1 MRYRRSGVKR
11 EHSVIDGFAPVYER
25 LARLPGVDGVIPG
38 RIADNPTR
46 HPGLVLKTE
55 TATGYKLLAKTT
67 SSIQEVF
74 VMARGGGRATVLE
87 GLRGLVTR
95 PLPPGGAARGGQRS
109 HARGPGTR
117 VGTAGPRTPRP
128 GRRPWRNPGV
138 LPEGR
143 LTGDVLRYSV
153 GTGGQRGAWTPARL
167 GESLRD
173 EGVRRRLLVLRLR
186 RARWRRRFG
195 APRRAVPRPRRTSSA
210 SGSWS

>member
-67 SSIQEVF
+67 TSIQEVF
-74 VMARGGGRATVLE
+74 VMASGGGRAVVLE

-95 PLPPGGAARGGQRS
+95 PLPPGGTARGGPRPQ
-109 HARGPGTR
+109 ARRPGVR
-117 VGTAGPRTPRP
+117 GGAAGPSRSPRP

-143 LTGDVLRYSV
+143 LSGEVLRYSV
-153 GTGGQRGAWTPARL
+153 GADGRRGAWTPARL
-167 GESLRD
+167 GDSLRD

-186 RARWRRRFG
+186 RARWRHRFG
-195 APRRAVPRPRRTSSA
+195 APRRAVPRPRRASSA
-210 SGSWS
+210 SGT